1 MDARR
6 VVMLGADP
14 ALSTALAALGAEV
27 TTIRPNE
34 RDVSG
39 VKLHAFV
46 AADTSKQCARTGL
59 RTTLRNPLLP
69 TWTHPDESPPSPPS
83 VAPFKPKL
91 AVKELFAS
99 PTRMR
104 FRTSEDATYR
114 MPTELV
120 EATQQ
125 RVYGLE
131 PEAGAEANH
140 DAVKAI
146 GLAQVI
152 VLGPGPFFSSV
163 LATLAAPLIAA
174 ALVRSRAPI
183 LFFANRLSE
192 GVMTEGMALPCY
204 ARLLREHVE
213 RWAGAPLRHLTVVA
227 HGERATWSAIDVQTR
242 LRRVPLQTGKE
253 QTWLAL
259 AEATDDLVAGLIPK
273 RVSVPI
279 EPGVIYEPAKLFGRR

>member
-1 MDARR
+1 MEARR
-6 VVMLGADP
+6 IVMLGADS

-39 VKLHAFV
+39 VKLNAF
-46 AADTSKQCARTGL
+46 ATAETIKQRTRSGL
-59 RTTLRNPLLP
+59 RTTLRNPRLP
-69 TWTHPDESPPSPPS
+69 TWTHPDESPPSTPS

-91 AVKELFAS
+91 VVKELLAS

-114 MPTELV
+114 LPTEL
-120 EATQQ
+120 ADAMHR
-125 RVYGLE
+125 RVFEVE
-131 PEAGAEANH
+131 PEPGAEVNAE
-140 DAVKAI
+140 AVKAI

-183 LFFANRLSE
+183 LFFANRVSE
-192 GVMTEGMALPCY
+192 GAMTEGMALPCY

-213 RWAGAPLRHLTVVA
+213 RWAGAPLQRLTVVA
-227 HGERATWSAIDVQTR
+227 HGERAAWSAIDMQTR
-242 LRRVPLQTGKE
+242 LRRVPLQLGKE
-253 QTWLAL
+253 QTWLSL
-259 AEATDDLVAGLIPK
+259 AEATEDLVATLRPK
-273 RVSVPI
+273 RVPVPI
-279 EPGVIYEPAKLFGRR
+279 EPGALYEPAKLFGRR

>member
-1 MDARR
+1 
-6 VVMLGADP
+6 MLGADP
-14 ALSTALAALGAEV
+14 ALSSALAALGAEV
-27 TTIRPNE
+27 TAIRPNE

-39 VKLHAFV
+39 VNLRTFV
-46 AADTSKQCARTGL
+46 AADTSKQRVRTGL

-69 TWTHPDESPPSPPS
+69 TWTRPDESPPSVPS
-83 VAPFKPKL
+83 VALLKPKL
-91 AVKELFAS
+91 AIRELLAS

-114 MPTELV
+114 MPTELA

-125 RVYGLE
+125 RVYELE
-131 PEAGAEANH
+131 PEQGAEANH

-146 GLAQVI
+146 GHAQVI

-163 LATLAAPLIAA
+163 LATLAAPSIAA

-204 ARLLREHVE
+204 ARLLREHVQ
-213 RWAGAPLRHLTVVA
+213 RWAGSALRHLTVVA
-227 HGERATWSAIDVQTR
+227 HGERATWSAIDAQTR
-242 LRRVPLQTGKE
+242 LRRVPLQTGNE
-253 QTWLAL
+253 QRWLAL
-259 AEATDDLVAGLIPK
+259 AEATDLIAGLVSK

-279 EPGVIYEPAKLFGRR
+279 EPGVIYEPAKLLGRR

>member
-46 AADTSKQCARTGL
+46 AADTSKQRARTGL

-69 TWTHPDESPPSPPS
+69 TWTHPDESPPSAPS

-91 AVKELFAS
+91 SVKELYAS

-131 PEAGAEANH
+131 PEAGAEVNH

-204 ARLLREHVE
+204 ARLLREHVQ
-213 RWAGAPLRHLTVVA
+213 RWAGGALRHLTVVA

-242 LRRVPLQTGKE
+242 LRRVPLQTGRE

-259 AEATDDLVAGLIPK
+259 AEATDDLIAGLMPK
-273 RVSVPI
+273 RVAVPI